1 MIKREIEETI
11 KNINET
17 FKVLLVTGPRQV
29 GKTTVLKKMME
40 EDMEY
45 ISLDDEVLRKHANE
59 NPKGFLEEHP
69 GRLFIDEVQYAPNL
83 FPYIKMKVD
92 ESDKMGQYWLSGSQ
106 AFHLMK
112 NITESL
118 AGRVGI
124 IKLNSFTYSEI
135 IENYE
140 KEIFKPGK
148 YKKAEYININDLYER
163 IFNGGMP
170 EFIKR
175 EGINREVFFES
186 YIKTYIERD
195 IRELENIGNELDF
208 RKFMVAVASRTGE
221 QLNYS
226 NISKEIGVSDKTI
239 RNWISILVNTGVI
252 YLLEPYRSTKIKRLT
267 HMPKIIFMDTGLC
280 AYLEGWENA
289 RELQLNSKA
298 GHYLETYI
306 ISEIVKSYNSKGVR
320 LDISYYRDKEKNEI
334 DLIFKKNRMLYPFEI
349 KKTSNPTKEMI
360 KNFDRLEGKDFEVGS
375 GGIICTYDKLLSFT
389 DKHYIIPVSSVI
401 NSK

>member
-92 ESDKMGQYWLSGSQ
+92 ESDKMGQYWLSGSLG
-106 AFHLMK
+106 FNLMK

-195 IRELENIGNELDF
+195 IRDLENIGNELDF

-289 RELQLNSKA
+289 RELQLNFKA

>member
-1 MIKREIEETI
+1 MIKREVEETI

-29 GKTTVLKKMME
+29 GKTTVLKKMMDK
-40 EDMEY
+40 DMEY
-45 ISLDDEVLRKHANE
+45 ISLDDEVLRRHANE

-83 FPYIKMKVD
+83 FPYIKMNVD
-92 ESDKMGQYWLSGSQ
+92 ENDEKGQYWLSGSQ

-124 IKLNSFTYSEI
+124 INLNSFTYSEI
-135 IENYE
+135 KEND
-140 KEIFKPGK
+140 KKQIFKPGE
-148 YKKAEYININDLYER
+148 YKQSEYIDINNLYEN
-163 IFNGGMP
+163 IFKGGMP
-170 EFIKR
+170 AFITTKN
-175 EGINREVFFES
+175 INREIFFES
-186 YIKTYIERD
+186 YINTYIERD
-195 IRELENIGNELDF
+195 IRDLENISNELNF
-208 RKFMVAVASRTGE
+208 RKFIVAVASRTGE

-226 NISKEIGVSDKTI
+226 NISKEIGVSSTTI
-239 RNWISILVNTGVI
+239 KNWISILVNTGII

-280 AYLEGWENA
+280 AYLEGWESA
-289 RELQLNSKA
+289 RDLQLNAKA

-306 ISEIVKSYNSKGVR
+306 ISEIVKSYNSRGER
-320 LDISYYRDKEKNEI
+320 LDVSYYRDKEKNEI
-334 DLIFKKNRMLYPFEI
+334 DLIFQKNRTIYPFEI

-360 KNFDRLEGKDFEVGS
+360 KNFDKIEEKDLNIGS

-389 DKHYIIPVSSVI
+389 DKHYIIPISSVI
-401 NSK
+401 NSD